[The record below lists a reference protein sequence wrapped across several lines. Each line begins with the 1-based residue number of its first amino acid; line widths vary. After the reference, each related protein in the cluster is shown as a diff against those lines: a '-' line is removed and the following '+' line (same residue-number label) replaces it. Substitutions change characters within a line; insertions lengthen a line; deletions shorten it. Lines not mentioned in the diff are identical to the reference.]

1 MLNRS
6 EFNKSITELINDKK
20 KIRKFTHKL
29 TAKQE
34 QALKRTLRKLNKKNI
49 FSESEYSD
57 SNSKDSKIAT
67 LYDIQYIHNYF

>member
-6 EFNKSITELINDKK
+6 EFNKTITELINDKK
-20 KIRKFTHKL
+20 KIRKLTHKL

-34 QALKRTLRKLNKKNI
+34 QALQRTLRKLNKKNI